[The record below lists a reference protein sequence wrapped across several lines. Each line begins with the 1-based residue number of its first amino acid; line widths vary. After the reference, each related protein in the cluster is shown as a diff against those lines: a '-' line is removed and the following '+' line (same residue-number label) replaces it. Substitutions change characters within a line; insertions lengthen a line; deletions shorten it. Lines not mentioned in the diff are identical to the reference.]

1 MAFKTYKS
9 KYLPE
14 NKEKYVGDANNI
26 ICRSSW
32 ERTFVRYLDRNPNIV
47 KYSSEELAVPYMS
60 PIDKKLH
67 RYYPDFLIQTK
78 DGKIIMVEIKPF
90 KETLPPD
97 GKRNTK
103 YLKEAVLTY
112 VTNQAKWEAAKAFC
126 NKQGWIFQ
134 VITENELFKI
144 R

>member
-14 NKEKYVGDANNI
+14 NTDKYVGDPNNI

-32 ERTFVRYLDRNPNIV
+32 ERTFVRYLDRNPDII
-47 KYSSEELAVPYMS
+47 KYSSEELAVPYFS
-60 PIDKKLH
+60 PVDKKYH
-67 RYYPDFLIQTK
+67 RYYPDFIIRTK
-78 DGKIIMVEIKPF
+78 QGKTIMIEIKPF
-90 KETLPPD
+90 KETLPPE

-112 VTNQAKWEAAKAFC
+112 VVNRAKWDAAEAFC
-126 NKQGWIFQ
+126 NKQGWLFQ
-134 VITENELFKI
+134 IITEKELLKL

>member
-14 NKEKYVGDANNI
+14 NLNKYVGNANNI

-32 ERTFVRYLDRNPNIV
+32 ERTYIKWLDKNPDV
-47 KYSSEELAVPYMS
+47 LKYSSEEMAVPYIN
-60 PIDKKLH
+60 PIDKKVH
-67 RYYPDFLIQTK
+67 RYYPDFLVQFK
-78 DGKIIMVEIKPF
+78 DKRIWMIEIKPF
-90 KETLPPD
+90 KETNPPE

-103 YLKEAVLTY
+103 YLKEAVMTY
-112 VTNQAKWEAAKAFC
+112 VINRAKWDAATVFC
-126 NKQGWIFQ
+126 EKQGWNFK
-134 VITENELFKI
+134 VITEKELFRI